1 MNVIG
6 AKEISGIGTHGF
18 ESKKPSIV
26 LNSFCG

>member
-1 MNVIG
+1 MNVIE
-6 AKEISGIGTHGF
+6 AKEIAGIGTRRF